1 MAKVPTLAAAPEPLP
16 TRVVD
21 NHTHLESIPLRL
33 GQEPAAGGVDVTEY
47 LTAAHGVGVDRIVQ
61 VGCDV
66 ESARASLDMPSGPA
80 ARLRVGVALHPNE
93 VVAHHRVREESPD
106 GLAPTF
112 LARHEIPYDEA
123 FAEISDLARHSRV
136 CTIAETGLDYFR
148 AGERGRAWQRAA
160 FRDHIALAKELGLP
174 MQIHDRDAHADV
186 LQVLDADGAPEVT
199 ILHSFSGDAEFAE
212 ECLRRGFFLSF
223 SGTVTFK
230 NARDLRQAA
239 VGVPADRLLVETDA
253 PYLTPE
259 PNRGRVNA
267 PFQLPHTIRFLAD
280 LREEA
285 LEGFC
290 SQISRLSE
298 RLYGPF

>member
-1 MAKVPTLAAAPEPLP
+1 
-16 TRVVD
+16 
-21 NHTHLESIPLRL
+21 LESIPLRL
-33 GQEPAAGGVDVTEY
+33 GQEPAAGGGDVTEY

-66 ESARASLDMPSGPA
+66 ESVRASLDMPSGPA
-80 ARLRVGVALHPNE
+80 ARLRVGVALDPHE
-93 VVAHHRVREESPD
+93 GVAHPGGRKESTHV
-106 GLAPTF
+106 LALNYLP
-112 LARHEIPYDEA
+112 LHEIPYHEA

-136 CTIAETGLDYFR
+136 GTSAETGLDYFR
-148 AGERGRAWQRAA
+148 AGERGRALQRAA

-239 VGVPADRLLVETDA
+239 VG
-253 PYLTPE
+253 
-259 PNRGRVNA
+259 
-267 PFQLPHTIRFLAD
+267 
-280 LREEA
+280 
-285 LEGFC
+285 
-290 SQISRLSE
+290 
-298 RLYGPF
+298 